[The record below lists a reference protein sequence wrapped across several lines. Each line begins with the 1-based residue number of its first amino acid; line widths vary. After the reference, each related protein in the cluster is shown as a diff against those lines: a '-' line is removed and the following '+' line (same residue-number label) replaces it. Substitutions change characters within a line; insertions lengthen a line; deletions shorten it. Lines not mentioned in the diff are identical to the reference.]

1 MTTRGRLSTLM
12 LVGLATLA
20 LATLGLADGAFALP
34 PVPTGGEEGEI
45 DVNALFT
52 GAFGQVEPTERPSTF
67 QSADIKIMSGGVGY
81 TVGELG
87 PLEDVYLRVGGS
99 YYTSAAEAVEDPED
113 ELPVGYTF
121 YEQDRGGT
129 ACALLAA
136 NFVRDPEF
144 TFGVFLQG
152 TVPFGV
158 DFAKF
163 STPRV
168 HYVGGGTRIFVALTN
183 PDKLFRLGY
192 TSQLFIGS
200 GAYQDDAQH
209 NAAIALTNLFS
220 LEAAWWALPWRIGV
234 GFGPTVEGDL
244 NEHANSA
251 YQAGYSSVTPDLV
264 ADDRVRALNVSFA
277 VLPFFNVTE
286 HAVVEGGFVQQ
297 LFGYD
302 AAATQIWT
310 GGVRA
315 RF

>member
-1 MTTRGRLSTLM
+1 MTTRGRRSTMM
-12 LVGLATLA
+12 LVGVATLS
-20 LATLGLADGAFALP
+20 LAHDVSASP
-34 PVPTGGEEGEI
+34 PVQAGGEEGEI
-45 DVNALFT
+45 DVNAVFT

-87 PLEDVYLRVGGS
+87 PLENVYFRVGGS
-99 YYTSAAEAVEDPED
+99 YYTSAAEAVEDPTD
-113 ELPVGYTF
+113 NLPVGHKF
-121 YEQDRGGT
+121 YEADRGGT
-129 ACALLAA
+129 VSALLATD
-136 NFVRDPEF
+136 FVRDPDF
-144 TFGVFLQG
+144 TFGVFVTG
-152 TVPFGV
+152 TVPIGV
-158 DFAKF
+158 EFAKF

-168 HYVGGGTRIFVALTN
+168 HYVGGGSRVLVSLTD

-192 TSQLFIGS
+192 TSQIFIGS

-220 LEAAWWALPWRIGV
+220 LEAAWWALPWRAGL
-234 GFGPTVEGDL
+234 GFGPIIEGDL
-244 NEHANSA
+244 NEHTNTA
-251 YQAGYSSVTPDLV
+251 YRAGYASVTPDLV

-277 VLPFFNVTE
+277 VLPFFHFTD

-310 GGVRA
+310 AGVRA